1 MFLLKK
7 LFELVKFL
15 ILAVSSLECFSEIRI
30 FLFRLY
36 NRYPLRYSPDSFP
49 PLKNHI
55 FLLPMSD
62 FWCSGTVKKC
72 PENGKNRKEIK
83 WLLIALPKIFRIA
96 RGFLFLRFKKNSFFK
111 MSSIKFSF
119 RPKWKKSEPLKK
131 KNDTKAGINPD
142 VDPNNYFA

>member
-49 PLKNHI
+49 LLKNHI

-119 RPKWKKSEPLKK
+119 RILNCSLPTIDAWHPKTGPK
-131 KNDTKAGINPD
+131 
-142 VDPNNYFA
+142 